1 MTFADI
7 FSGTGVVAHFF
18 LQRGCK
24 KVITNDNQ
32 YYAFIASSIL
42 TTDGI
47 DEQKIRCIIRGL
59 NDLNEEDVSEE
70 DFVYN
75 AYSPF
80 GDRMYFTL
88 SNALKIDTIRQKI
101 EDIFK
106 EGGVSFKEYLC
117 LLKVLLYATT
127 NISNVTS
134 VYGAFLKKFKKSALK
149 DLHLDVK
156 LLDTLIST
164 ESEHIAY
171 NNDVFDII
179 NDISVLDCVYID
191 SPYNSR
197 TYHTNYHVLETIARY
212 DNPKL
217 KGKTGLRDVDAPK
230 GSSRFTSKSVVKESF
245 EELLTSIKNKYVFIS
260 YSSDSIVGKD
270 DMVIILNRTGW
281 SNVQVFNK
289 EHLKFGGGVVDEY
302 IFCGTR

>member
-1 MTFADI
+1 MSRVVTKSIKQASLSLKDQADK
-7 FSGTGVVAHFF
+7 SRV
-18 LQRGCK
+18 
-24 KVITNDNQ
+24 
-32 YYAFIASSIL
+32 
-42 TTDGI
+42 
-47 DEQKIRCIIRGL
+47 
-59 NDLNEEDVSEE
+59 DLNEEDVSEE